1 MTARARSRKK
11 QLDDRIQSLKDQI
24 DYQYEL
30 GNNRLA
36 EILKDE
42 LQFEINNNNNRLK
55 INNINIKEQ
64 REEQEEK
71 NLYFVDSRS
80 SCRRGIFGDCATAVV
95 VLVQQGVS
103 KEKECLQSI
112 DNN

>member
-1 MTARARSRKK
+1 MTARARPRKK

-42 LQFEINNNNNRLK
+42 LQFEINNNNRLK
-55 INNINIKEQ
+55 
-64 REEQEEK
+64 RGT
-71 NLYFVDSRS
+71 
-80 SCRRGIFGDCATAVV
+80 RRKKSLLC
-95 VLVQQGVS
+95 
-103 KEKECLQSI
+103 
-112 DNN
+112 

>member
-1 MTARARSRKK
+1 MTSRARPRKK

-42 LQFEINNNNNRLK
+42 LQFEINNNNRLK
-55 INNINIKEQ
+55 INNINIKNKERNKKKKIFTWLIAAAVADVVYLVTVLLLLLSLFS
-64 REEQEEK
+64 RE
-71 NLYFVDSRS
+71 
-80 SCRRGIFGDCATAVV
+80 
-95 VLVQQGVS
+95 
-103 KEKECLQSI
+103 
-112 DNN
+112 

>member
-1 MTARARSRKK
+1 MTARARPRKK

-42 LQFEINNNNNRLK
+42 LQFEINNNRLK
-55 INNINIKEQ
+55 INNINIKNKERNKKKKIFTLLIAAAIADVVYLVTVLLLLLSLFS
-64 REEQEEK
+64 RE
-71 NLYFVDSRS
+71 
-80 SCRRGIFGDCATAVV
+80 
-95 VLVQQGVS
+95 
-103 KEKECLQSI
+103 
-112 DNN
+112 

>member
-1 MTARARSRKK
+1 MTARARPRKK

-42 LQFEINNNNNRLK
+42 LQFEINNNNRLK
-55 INNINIKEQ
+55 INNINIKNKERNKKKKIFTLLIAAAVADVVYLVTVLLLLLSLFS
-64 REEQEEK
+64 RE
-71 NLYFVDSRS
+71 
-80 SCRRGIFGDCATAVV
+80 
-95 VLVQQGVS
+95 
-103 KEKECLQSI
+103 
-112 DNN
+112 

>member
-1 MTARARSRKK
+1 MTARARPRKK

-42 LQFEINNNNNRLK
+42 LQFEINNNNRLK
-55 INNINIKEQ
+55 INNINIKNKERNKKKKIFTLLIAAAIADVVYLVTVLLLLLSLFS
-64 REEQEEK
+64 REWVKKK
-71 NLYFVDSRS
+71 NVFR
-80 SCRRGIFGDCATAVV
+80 A
-95 VLVQQGVS
+95 
-103 KEKECLQSI
+103 
-112 DNN
+112 

>member
-55 INNINIKEQ
+55 INNINIKNKE
-64 REEQEEK
+64 RNK
-71 NLYFVDSRS
+71 KKK
-80 SCRRGIFGDCATAVV
+80 IFTLLIAAAIADVVV

>member
-1 MTARARSRKK
+1 MTSRARPRKK

-42 LQFEINNNNNRLK
+42 LQFEINNNNRLK
-55 INNINIKEQ
+55 INNINIKNKERNKKKKIFTLLIAAAVADVVYLVTVLLLLLSLFS
-64 REEQEEK
+64 RE
-71 NLYFVDSRS
+71 
-80 SCRRGIFGDCATAVV
+80 
-95 VLVQQGVS
+95 
-103 KEKECLQSI
+103 
-112 DNN
+112 

>member
-1 MTARARSRKK
+1 MTAWARPRKK

-42 LQFEINNNNNRLK
+42 LQFEINNNNRLK
-55 INNINIKEQ
+55 INNINIKNKE
-64 REEQEEK
+64 RNK
-71 NLYFVDSRS
+71 KKK
-80 SCRRGIFGDCATAVV
+80 IFTLLIAAAIADVV
-95 VLVQQGVS
+95 YLVTV
-103 KEKECLQSI
+103 
-112 DNN
+112 

>member
-1 MTARARSRKK
+1 MTSRARPRKK

-42 LQFEINNNNNRLK
+42 LRL
-55 INNINIKEQ
+55 III
-64 REEQEEK
+64 
-71 NLYFVDSRS
+71 
-80 SCRRGIFGDCATAVV
+80 
-95 VLVQQGVS
+95 
-103 KEKECLQSI
+103 I
-112 DNN
+112 D

>member
-42 LQFEINNNNNRLK
+42 LRFEINNNNRLK
-55 INNINIKEQ
+55 INNINIKNKERNKKKKIFTLLIAAAVADVVYLVTVLLLLLYLFS
-64 REEQEEK
+64 RE
-71 NLYFVDSRS
+71 
-80 SCRRGIFGDCATAVV
+80 
-95 VLVQQGVS
+95 
-103 KEKECLQSI
+103 
-112 DNN
+112 